1 MVHFVSICYSQISQ
15 VLTKII
21 SPNFLL
27 LPFHSFYSLL
37 YYLQTETLQLDHL
50 WIFQFL
56 VKISGKLMVF
66 IYLVLVLYLL

>member
-27 LPFHSFYSLL
+27 LPFHSFLLFTLLFYSIYLHCFADPYKVKKRHLIIYTFSQMSLL
-37 YYLQTETLQLDHL
+37 VNNYSY
-50 WIFQFL
+50 
-56 VKISGKLMVF
+56 
-66 IYLVLVLYLL
+66 